1 MMLQNDTQASG
12 ESKRQKVNMTLLFLV
27 NMNIFSQGDSTAASA
42 KRVQYYF
49 LPQKIEIHL
58 PTQPK
63 GALCQSAGATSV
75 AQCKLRD

>member
-1 MMLQNDTQASG
+1 MMLENDTQASG

-49 LPQKIEIHL
+49 
-58 PTQPK
+58 
-63 GALCQSAGATSV
+63 
-75 AQCKLRD
+75 